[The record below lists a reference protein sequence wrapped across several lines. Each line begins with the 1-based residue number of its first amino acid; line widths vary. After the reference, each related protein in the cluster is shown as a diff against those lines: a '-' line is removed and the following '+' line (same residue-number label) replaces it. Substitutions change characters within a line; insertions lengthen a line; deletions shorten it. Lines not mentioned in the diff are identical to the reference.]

1 MTEAAATSPSRLR
14 ALFARPS
21 AAVVLS
27 TALFAAMMAWQI
39 VHRSAL
45 TLDELHTL
53 LIARV
58 LLAGEELPFFIGS
71 VSRYE
76 GGSWL
81 VAWPVSWLLRL
92 GAYGSAATCWT
103 AGLLSLATVA
113 LSSWWLARTV
123 RPAAGLLLG
132 PLLAVCAPEFVH
144 YSYRA
149 WGSIGEAL
157 LVFPIAALA
166 YGSWLRRG
174 RPLAGAVLLGL
185 LLAAAVI
192 VSYLHMVTALLFV
205 ALQVMERPVG
215 RSARVATETA
225 LVAACAAL
233 GFGAWLWLAVPY
245 LGEALTVRGGTSL
258 VATLDNLVLVRLD
271 LIAWNFPQAWMGQHL
286 DRGVVPGAAAV
297 GLSLLSLWSGWVVW
311 QAGGRGR
318 WLVAL
323 WLVLLPGLSVGHA
336 LADPPDVLRY
346 YVPLLLCSLALIA
359 AAGPRSAVAALAAG
373 LLMWAPQGLP
383 MPYQNPS
390 HSYLE
395 LAGNAMYRYSQDPH
409 AKFRLLRQQVAERYQ
424 PWFAFGYG
432 LDAGTRYSRERGT
445 MAGALAVWT
454 ASGRSPD
461 ENPHFVFRE
470 AESWLVWPDPEHR
483 PTEAGYFL
491 HGFGVGMLSDGRIDD
506 LEVELLALLDR
517 SRRDQVLEGIGA
529 ALVVWLLAGED
540 LLEDGWNAPLLAADS
555 PGDWVAVGRGAAAVG
570 GGQRPGA
577 ADLGLS
583 PGDERDQALTRGRQ
597 GRTRLQLREM
607 VQVSVVPTPAPLFR

>member
-1 MTEAAATSPSRLR
+1 
-14 ALFARPS
+14 
-21 AAVVLS
+21 VLS
-27 TALFAAMMAWQI
+27 TALFAVMMAWQI
-39 VHRSAL
+39 AHRSAL

-58 LLAGEELPFFIGS
+58 LVAGEQLPFFIGS

-113 LSSWWLARTV
+113 LGSWWLARTV
-123 RPAAGLLLG
+123 RPAAGLSLG
-132 PLLAVCAPEFVH
+132 PLLALCAPEFLH

-157 LVFPIAALA
+157 VVFPIAAFA

-174 RPLAGAVLLGL
+174 RPLVGTVLLGL
-185 LLAAAVI
+185 LLAAAVV

-205 ALQVMERPVG
+205 ALQVLDRPLGRPV
-215 RSARVATETA
+215 RVALETL
-225 LVAACAAL
+225 LVSICAVL
-233 GFGAWLWLAVPY
+233 GFGAWLWLAVPHV
-245 LGEALTVRGGTSL
+245 GEALTVRGGTSL
-258 VATLDNLVLVRLD
+258 LATLDNLVLVRLD

-286 DRGVVPGAAAV
+286 ARGVLPGASAA

-311 QAGGRGR
+311 RAGGRGR

-346 YVPLLLCSLALIA
+346 YVPLLVCSLALIA
-359 AAGPRSAVAALAAG
+359 AAGTRPSAVALALG

-383 MPYQNPS
+383 MPYQQPS

-395 LAGNAMYRYSQDPH
+395 LAGNAMYRYSEDPH
-409 AKFRLLRQQVAERYQ
+409 AKFKLLRRQVAERYQ

-432 LDAGTRYSRERGT
+432 LDAGTRYSRERRT
-445 MAGALAVWT
+445 MVGALAVWT
-454 ASGRSPD
+454 SSGRSPD

-470 AESWLVWPDPEHR
+470 AESWLVWPEPQR
-483 PTEAGYFL
+483 QPTEAPYFL
-491 HGFGVGMLSDGRIDD
+491 YGFGVGMLSDGRIDD
-506 LEVELLALLDR
+506 LEGEFLAALDR
-517 SRRDQVLEGIGA
+517 SRRDQVLEGIGS
-529 ALVVWLLAGED
+529 ALVAWLLAGED
-540 LLEDGWNAPLLAADS
+540 LLADGWHAALLA
-555 PGDWVAVGRGAAAVG
+555 GDDPEDWFALGRGAAAVG

-583 PGDERDQALTRGRQ
+583 PGSARDQALSRGRQ
-597 GRTRLQLREM
+597 GPTRLQLREM